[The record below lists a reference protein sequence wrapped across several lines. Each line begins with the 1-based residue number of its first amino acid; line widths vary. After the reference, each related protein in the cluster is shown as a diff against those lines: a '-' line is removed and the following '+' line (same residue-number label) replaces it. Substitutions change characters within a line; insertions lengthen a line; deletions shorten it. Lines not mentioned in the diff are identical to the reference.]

1 LVLDIEQH
9 NEKEH
14 TVFLAVF
21 EIGFIPILP
30 FREHIGNDYT
40 SFPAA

>member
-1 LVLDIEQH
+1 MVLDIEQH

-21 EIGFIPILP
+21 EIGSIPILP
-30 FREHIGNDYT
+30 REHIGNDYI
-40 SFPAA
+40 SFPAS